1 MIMSKKTSCSTYIV
15 LALSVFLLVSG
26 TGRSDADDAKKK
38 EEKSESK
45 DVGKEAERALSAAN
59 VILEISKTPES
70 SIPQDLL
77 NHADAI
83 AVIPNV
89 VKAAFG
95 VGGRHGKGIVAHRL
109 HDGSWGAPGF
119 IEVSGGSFGL
129 QIGVSVT
136 DVILVF
142 TNDDGL
148 KGLFE
153 DKLELGGDAG
163 VAAGPV
169 GRSAEAGT
177 NLTFDSPIYSY
188 SRSKGLFAGLALKG
202 TVMTLD
208 NSANRR
214 LYGEKVTGREIL
226 LGSGLQPAG
235 ETKPFLEALNRV
247 APKTTHQK
255 KPMKTSSR

>member
-1 MIMSKKTSCSTYIV
+1 MFTKTKYLNYTLCLLCVLFLTGGVSLGGPEDSK
-15 LALSVFLLVSG
+15 
-26 TGRSDADDAKKK
+26 DK
-38 EEKSESK
+38 EAQSESK
-45 DVGKEAERALSAAN
+45 DVGKEAERALSAGN
-59 VILEISKTPES
+59 VLLEIIKTPES
-70 SIPQDLL
+70 GIPQDLL

-95 VGGRHGKGIVAHRL
+95 VGGRHGKGVVARRL
-109 HDGSWGAPGF
+109 PNSSWGAPAF
-119 IEVSGGSFGL
+119 IEVSGGSLGL

-148 KGLFE
+148 KGLMD
-153 DKLELGGDAG
+153 DKVELGGDAG

-202 TVMTLD
+202 TVMTMD
-208 NSANRR
+208 GNSNRR
-214 LYGEKVTGREIL
+214 LYGEKATGRDIL
-226 LGSGLQPAG
+226 FGTSLRPAV
-235 ETKPFLEALNRV
+235 ETKPFLDALNRV
-247 APKTTHQK
+247 APKGTHQK
-255 KPMKTSSR
+255 KAMKTSSK

>member
-1 MIMSKKTSCSTYIV
+1 MAATRYPTYM
-15 LALSVFLLVSG
+15 LSLLSLFLLG
-26 TGRSDADDAKKK
+26 TGTGFGRPEDTKDKDAT
-38 EEKSESK
+38 SESK
-45 DVGKEAERALSAAN
+45 DVAKEAERALSAAN
-59 VILEISKTPES
+59 VLLEIIKTPES
-70 SIPQDLL
+70 GIPQDLL

-95 VGGRHGKGIVAHRL
+95 VGGRHGKGIVARRL
-109 HDGSWGAPGF
+109 PNSAWGTPAF

-214 LYGEKVTGREIL
+214 LYGEKVAGKEIL
-226 LGSGLQPAG
+226 FGSSLQAAT
-235 ETKPFLEALNRV
+235 ETKPFVDALNRV
-247 APKTTHQK
+247 APKGTHEKKAMTTSK
-255 KPMKTSSR
+255 K

>member
-1 MIMSKKTSCSTYIV
+1 MSTKKCMTYT
-15 LALSVFLLVSG
+15 LCLFSVFLLACGIGFGSPEE
-26 TGRSDADDAKKK
+26 TKEKK
-38 EEKSESK
+38 EVKSDSK

-59 VILEISKTPES
+59 VLLEIVKTPES
-70 SIPQDLL
+70 GIPQDLL

-95 VGGRHGKGIVAHRL
+95 VGGRHGKGIVARRL
-109 HDGSWGAPGF
+109 PNGTWGAPAF

-129 QIGVSVT
+129 QLGVSVT
-136 DVILVF
+136 DLILVF

-153 DKLELGGDAG
+153 DKVELGGSAG
-163 VAAGPV
+163 ATAGPV

-202 TVMTLD
+202 TVMTMD
-208 NSANRR
+208 DSANRR
-214 LYGEKVTGREIL
+214 LYGEKVTGRDIL
-226 LGSGLQPAG
+226 LGGSVRPAA
-235 ETKPFLEALNRV
+235 ETKSFLSALNRM
-247 APKTTHQK
+247 APKATHQRK
-255 KPMKTSSR
+255 AMKTSSK

>member
-1 MIMSKKTSCSTYIV
+1 MSTKTKYLTYV
-15 LALSVFLLVSG
+15 LCLLAVFFLTNGVGWSG
-26 TGRSDADDAKKK
+26 PKDSKDK
-38 EEKSESK
+38 EAKSESK

-59 VILEISKTPES
+59 VLLEITKTPES
-70 SIPQDLL
+70 GIPQDLL

-95 VGGRHGKGIVAHRL
+95 VGGRHGKGLVARRL
-109 HDGSWGAPGF
+109 PNSSWGAPAF

-129 QIGVSVT
+129 QLGVSVT

-148 KGLFE
+148 KGLLD
-153 DKLELGGDAG
+153 DKVELGGDAG

-177 NLTFDSPIYSY
+177 NVTFDSPIYSY

-208 NSANRR
+208 GSANRR
-214 LYGEKVTGREIL
+214 LYGEKATGREIL
-226 LGSGLQPAG
+226 FGSSLRPAS
-235 ETKPFLEALNRV
+235 ETKPFLNALNRV
-247 APKTTHQK
+247 APKETHQK
-255 KPMKTSSR
+255 KPMKTSSK

>member
-1 MIMSKKTSCSTYIV
+1 MFTKKCPTYIFC
-15 LALSVFLLVSG
+15 LLSVCLLACGIGFS
-26 TGRSDADDAKKK
+26 AAEDAKDK
-38 EEKSESK
+38 EVKSNLK
-45 DVGKEAERALSAAN
+45 DSGKEAERALSAAN
-59 VILEISKTPES
+59 VLLEIVKTPETG
-70 SIPQDLL
+70 IPQDLL

-95 VGGRHGKGIVAHRL
+95 VGGRHGKGIVARRL
-109 HDGSWGAPGF
+109 PNGTWGAPAF

-136 DVILVF
+136 DLILVF

-148 KGLFE
+148 KGLFD
-153 DKLELGGDAG
+153 DKVELGGSAG

-202 TVMTLD
+202 TVMTMD
-208 NSANRR
+208 DSANRS
-214 LYGEKVTGREIL
+214 LYGDKVTGRDIL
-226 LGSGLQPAG
+226 LGGSVRPAA
-235 ETKPFLEALNRV
+235 ETKPFLDALNRV
-247 APKTTHQK
+247 APKATHQR
-255 KPMKTSSR
+255 KPMKTSSK

>member
-1 MIMSKKTSCSTYIV
+1 MTAKTKYPTY
-15 LALSVFLLVSG
+15 LLSLLSVFVLATSIGL
-26 TGRSDADDAKKK
+26 GRPEDTKDK
-38 EEKSESK
+38 EVKSESK

-59 VILEISKTPES
+59 VLLDIVKTPDNG
-70 SIPQDLL
+70 IPQDLL

-89 VKAAFG
+89 VKGAFG
-95 VGGRHGKGIVAHRL
+95 VGGRHGKGIVARRL
-109 HDGSWGAPGF
+109 PNSAWGTPAF

-148 KGLFE
+148 KGLME
-153 DKLELGGDAG
+153 DKVELGGDAG

-177 NLTFDSPIYSY
+177 NLSFDSPIYSY

-208 NSANRR
+208 GSANRR
-214 LYGEKVTGREIL
+214 LYGEKATGRDIL
-226 LGSGLQPAG
+226 FGTSLRPAA
-235 ETKPFLEALNRV
+235 ETKPFLGALNRV
-247 APKTTHQK
+247 APQGTHQK
-255 KPMKTSSR
+255 KPMKTSSK

>member
-1 MIMSKKTSCSTYIV
+1 MPKTKCPTHLLCLV
-15 LALSVFLLVSG
+15 GAFLLASG
-26 TGRSDADDAKKK
+26 IGWSAAENKKDKEVRAD
-38 EEKSESK
+38 SK

-59 VILEISKTPES
+59 VLLEVVKTPDKG
-70 SIPQDLL
+70 IPQDLL

-95 VGGRHGKGIVAHRL
+95 VGGRHGKGIVARRL
-109 HDGSWGAPGF
+109 PNGSWAAPAF

-153 DKLELGGDAG
+153 DKVELGGDAG

-188 SRSKGLFAGLALKG
+188 SRSKGVFAGLALKG

-208 NSANRR
+208 SSANKR
-214 LYGEKVTGREIL
+214 LYGDKTTGRDIM
-226 LGSGLQPAG
+226 LGSNMRAST
-235 ETKPFLEALNRV
+235 ETKPFVDALNRV
-247 APKTTHQK
+247 APKETHQAR
-255 KPMKTSSR
+255 PMKTSSK

>member
-1 MIMSKKTSCSTYIV
+1 MSKTTYRIYIFCLLST
-15 LALSVFLLVSG
+15 FLLGSAQG
-26 TGRSDADDAKKK
+26 WSEDKKDPVK
-38 EEKSESK
+38 TTDSK
-45 DVGKEAERALSAAN
+45 DVGKEAERALDAAN
-59 VILEISKTPES
+59 VLLEVVKTPES
-70 SIPQDLL
+70 GIPQDLL

-89 VKAAFG
+89 VKGAFG
-95 VGGRHGKGIVAHRL
+95 VGGRHGKGLVARRL
-109 HDGSWGAPGF
+109 PNGDWAAPAF

-208 NSANRR
+208 NSANQR
-214 LYGEKVTGREIL
+214 LYGDKTTGRDIL
-226 LGSGLQPAG
+226 MGSHERPAV
-235 ETKPFLEALNRV
+235 ETKPFINALNRV
-247 APKTTHQK
+247 APKENHQRT
-255 KPMKTSSR
+255 MKTSSK

>member
-1 MIMSKKTSCSTYIV
+1 MSTKTKYPICILSLLCV
-15 LALSVFLLVSG
+15 LFLTSG
-26 TGRSDADDAKKK
+26 VGLGRPEDKDK
-38 EEKSESK
+38 EVKSESK

-59 VILEISKTPES
+59 VLLEIIKTPES
-70 SIPQDLL
+70 GIPQDLL

-83 AVIPNV
+83 AVVPNV
-89 VKAAFG
+89 VKAALG
-95 VGGRHGKGIVAHRL
+95 VGGRHGKGIVARRL
-109 HDGSWGAPGF
+109 PNSTWGAPAF
-119 IEVSGGSFGL
+119 IEISGGSFGL

-148 KGLFE
+148 KGLLE
-153 DKLELGGDAG
+153 DKVELGGDAG

-177 NLTFDSPIYSY
+177 NVTFDSPIYSY

-208 NSANRR
+208 GSANRR
-214 LYGEKVTGREIL
+214 LYGDKATGRDIL
-226 LGSGLQPAG
+226 LGNNFQAAT
-235 ETKPFLEALNRV
+235 ETKPFVDALDRV
-247 APKTTHQK
+247 APKAVHQN
-255 KPMKTSSR
+255 KPMKTSLK

>member
-1 MIMSKKTSCSTYIV
+1 MYKNTSCSTYIV
-15 LALSVFLLVSG
+15 LLLSAFLLVSG
-26 TGRSDADDAKKK
+26 IGQSAAEDRKEK

-45 DVGKEAERALSAAN
+45 DVGKDAERALSAAN
-59 VILEISKTPES
+59 VLLEITKTPES

-89 VKAAFG
+89 VKAALG
-95 VGGRHGKGIVAHRL
+95 VGGRHGKGIVARRL
-109 HDGSWGAPGF
+109 PNSGWGAPAF

-136 DVILVF
+136 DVIFVF

-148 KGLFE
+148 KGLLD
-153 DKLELGGDAG
+153 DKVELGGDAG

-177 NLTFDSPIYSY
+177 NVTFDSPIYSY

-202 TVMTLD
+202 TVMTMD
-208 NSANRR
+208 GSSNRR
-214 LYGEKVTGREIL
+214 LYGEK
-226 LGSGLQPAG
+226 
-235 ETKPFLEALNRV
+235 
-247 APKTTHQK
+247 
-255 KPMKTSSR
+255 